1 MNNENFSE
9 LKVKIYEV
17 IISILAI
24 VSVVFAILDMYGKVN
39 NIMFILDN
47 FIYFIFI
54 VDYIVRFSI
63 SKDKKLFVKNNFLD
77 LLALIP
83 ASSAFRIFRSFKIFR
98 LFKLFRLAAVSGRFI
113 KKCNRFFTTNGFQ
126 YIIAL
131 SAVLIFIGGALISY
145 FESMNFSDG
154 IWWAFVTATTVG
166 YGDISPH
173 TPAGRIVACVLMI
186 TGIGLIGSLTST
198 ITSFFM
204 HDTKSDTSN
213 DRVNMTVVLF
223 NELNDSEKELFK
235 DMIK

>member
-1 MNNENFSE
+1 MNNENISD
-9 LKVKIYEV
+9 LKAKIYEV

-24 VSVVFAILDMYGKVN
+24 VSVVFAILDMYGKMNHV
-39 NIMFILDN
+39 MFILDN

-83 ASSAFRIFRSFKIFR
+83 ASSAFRIFRSFKIFK

-213 DRVNMTVVLF
+213 DRINMTFVLF

>member
-1 MNNENFSE
+1 MNNENISD
-9 LKVKIYEV
+9 LKAKIYEV

-24 VSVVFAILDMYGKVN
+24 VSVVFAILDMYGKMN
-39 NIMFILDN
+39 NIMFMLDN

-204 HDTKSDTSN
+204 HDTNSDTSN
-213 DRVNMTVVLF
+213 DRVNMTFVLF